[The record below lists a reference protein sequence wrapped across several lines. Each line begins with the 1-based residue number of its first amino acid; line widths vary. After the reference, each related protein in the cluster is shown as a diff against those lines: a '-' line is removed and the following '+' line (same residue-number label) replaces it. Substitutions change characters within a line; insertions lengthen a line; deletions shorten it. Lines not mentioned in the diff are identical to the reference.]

1 MDLHREDSWHID
13 LFCFLHGSIPEP
25 ARSISH
31 RHEGQLTR
39 VCILKTLARPPELG
53 MLKRPGLVFF
63 RFPTLAA
70 LPPAP
75 QGAGPHT
82 SLGVSK
88 REEIITLSS
97 RKPARRTSRER
108 QPAFAPGTM
117 GCTLSAEDKAA
128 VERSK
133 MIDRNLRE
141 DGEKAAREVKLLL
154 LGAGE
159 SGKSTIVKQMK
170 IIHEAGYSEEEC
182 KQYKAVVYSNTIQS
196 IIAIIR
202 AMGRLKIDF
211 GDSARAD
218 DARQLFVLAGAAE
231 EGFMT
236 AELAGVIKRLW
247 KDSGVQAC
255 FNRSREYQLN
265 DSAAYYL
272 NDLDRIAQ
280 PNYIPTQQDV
290 LRTRVKTTGIVETHF
305 TFKDLHFKMFDV
317 GGQRS
322 ERKKWIHCFEGVTAI
337 IFCVALSDYDLVL
350 AEDEEMNR
358 MHESMK
364 LFDSICNNK
373 WFTDTSII
381 LFLNKKDLFEEKIKK
396 SPLTICYPEYA
407 GSNTYEEA
415 AAYIQCQFEDLNKR
429 KDTKEIYTHFTCA
442 TDTKNVQFVFDAVT
456 DVIIKNNLK
465 DCGLF

>member
-1 MDLHREDSWHID
+1 
-13 LFCFLHGSIPEP
+13 
-25 ARSISH
+25 
-31 RHEGQLTR
+31 
-39 VCILKTLARPPELG
+39 
-53 MLKRPGLVFF
+53 
-63 RFPTLAA
+63 
-70 LPPAP
+70 
-75 QGAGPHT
+75 
-82 SLGVSK
+82 
-88 REEIITLSS
+88 
-97 RKPARRTSRER
+97 
-108 QPAFAPGTM
+108 M

-128 VERSK
+128 IERSK
-133 MIDRNLRE
+133 IIDRNLRE
-141 DGEKAAREVKLLL
+141 DGEKASREVKLLL

-170 IIHEAGYSEEEC
+170 IIHEDGYSEEEC
-182 KQYKAVVYSNTIQS
+182 KQYKVVVYSNTIQS

-211 GDSARAD
+211 GDPARAVSVSSIHKKLLAAQGVLLFDNVFGFQD
-218 DARQLFVLAGAAE
+218 DARQLFVLAGTAE
-231 EGFMT
+231 EGVMT
-236 AELAGVIKRLW
+236 PELAGVICRLW
-247 KDSGVQAC
+247 RDNGVQSC
-255 FNRSREYQLN
+255 FVRSREYQLN
-265 DSAAYYL
+265 DSASYYL
-272 NDLDRIAQ
+272 NDLERISQ
-280 PNYIPTQQDV
+280 QSYMPTQQDV

-305 TFKDLHFKMFDV
+305 TFKELYFKMFDV

-396 SPLTICYPEYA
+396 SPLTICYPEYS

-456 DVIIKNNLK
+456 DVIIKNNLIE
-465 DCGLF
+465 CGLY